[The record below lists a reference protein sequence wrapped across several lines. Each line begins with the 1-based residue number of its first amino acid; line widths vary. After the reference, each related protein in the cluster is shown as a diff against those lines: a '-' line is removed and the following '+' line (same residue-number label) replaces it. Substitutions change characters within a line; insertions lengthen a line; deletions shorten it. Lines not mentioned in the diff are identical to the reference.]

1 MMNPITG
8 LDPMLSGLSCED
20 WSSLSMAAA
29 YPSPLPLPSLSRTSG
44 AFTIPVEGL
53 ISPEPSSAFTDL
65 SYLFS
70 SGERKKV
77 GSIEM
82 EEDEDVKNVL
92 SSTSC
97 PSPDEMSLDDID
109 MGSHTAVDIKSELED
124 SEYNDDN
131 LSTTNSEESFE
142 AVSPVGSV
150 NTLQLTE
157 QEARKYVEEQ
167 FERIAF
173 LPSSSMTQ
181 REKISFILSQS
192 DCKEFT
198 VEDIVNFDKRKNES
212 ARACAKIVQN
222 IPQRYRWECVQPE
235 EIPCCYTI
243 VADCKKVSSR
253 DKPPRPMNAFMIW
266 AQGARRL
273 INELCPKMQN
283 ALISEA
289 LGYFWRL
296 KSDSFK
302 HFFEDEKVK
311 LRRFH
316 NVEFPGYKYKPKTKV
331 QKAKEKQELSLSK
344 AKLRASQKREKAQ
357 KLKAAPSNEASSL
370 FKRRTGAKCGR
381 PRKQKPGSDTDTKS
395 KPPAALSIPVLPTKD
410 CKASRASNSNGYT
423 QMSPTKPAIKDMLTL
438 KILNDRRSKKS
449 VVVTPVGQVSSAC
462 DTTSAKDSVHTMFG
476 QLSPLEMNQSSVG
489 DILDELS
496 GFENQLDVG
505 GSYTAQT
512 VPDNFLT
519 SSVYDTPANTPPA
532 EEDEQQ
538 QQHPPHNF
546 LSAAQYV
553 KPEPPSSSP
562 SLPLPS
568 TSAISFL
575 RTPSSYTPLKVS
587 TTHDAM
593 FSPISTAASTSSCS
607 SRTQI
612 LMPSLSAMLSS
623 PAKNSPFSATT
634 QNAPSNRAPAGA
646 YITLTPTKNV
656 GVAKGRGRFSNIV
669 NLQWAGK
676 NTKTV
681 NAPCPTT
688 CKANTLQTAPLLKAI
703 GNNKNSANTS
713 FPVVNKIIRAKT
725 LDPKNIGLS
734 ANIDTNNNS
743 SSSSSNNTTGCV
755 SMGGPPSYAMSIM
768 NLKVV
773 SAVTDSYDLDSLFLD
788 PNVPLLS
795 EDVMRSYI
803 DSL

>member
-1 MMNPITG
+1 MTDPLEHSVKMNTITG
-8 LDPMLSGLSCED
+8 LDPMLSGFSCED
-20 WSSLSMAAA
+20 WSNLSMGAA
-29 YPSPLPLPSLSRTSG
+29 YPLPSLSRTSG
-44 AFTIPVEGL
+44 AFTLPVEGL
-53 ISPEPSSAFTDL
+53 ISPEPTSVFTDI
-65 SYLFS
+65 SSLFS
-70 SGERKKV
+70 GDRKKV
-77 GSIEM
+77 GSIQM
-82 EEDEDVKNVL
+82 EEEEDVKNVI
-92 SSTSC
+92 SSAPCSN
-97 PSPDEMSLDDID
+97 SHEMGLEEI
-109 MGSHTAVDIKSELED
+109 DIKSELDD

-142 AVSPVGSV
+142 PVSPVGSL

-167 FERIAF
+167 FERIAS

-181 REKISFILSQS
+181 REKINFILSQS
-192 DCKEFT
+192 DCKDFT
-198 VEDIVNFDKRKNES
+198 VEDIVNFDKRKSES

-302 HFFEDEKVK
+302 QFFEEEKIK

-316 NVEFPGYKYKPKTKV
+316 NVEFPAYKYKPKTKV

-357 KLKAAPSNEASSL
+357 RLKTAQSGEATSL
-370 FKRRTGAKCGR
+370 FKRRTGVKCGR
-381 PRKQKPGSDTDTKS
+381 PRKQKPTTESDP
-395 KPPAALSIPVLPTKD
+395 KPKNSMALSSITVS
-410 CKASRASNSNGYT
+410 SRDYKVSGLANSDGFI

-449 VVVTPVGQVSSAC
+449 VMKPADKTSTMCNAITSK
-462 DTTSAKDSVHTMFG
+462 DTIHNMFG
-476 QLSPLEMNQSSVG
+476 QLSPLDMNQPSVG

-496 GFENQLDVG
+496 SFESQLG
-505 GSYTAQT
+505 SSYTAQT

-532 EEDEQQ
+532 EEDE
-538 QQHPPHNF
+538 HNTPPNNF
-546 LSAAQYV
+546 LSATHFV
-553 KPEPPSSSP
+553 KTEPVSTLTPQA
-562 SLPLPS
+562 LPS
-568 TSAISFL
+568 TSSISFL
-575 RTPSSYTPLKVS
+575 STPSVYTPLNVC
-587 TTHDAM
+587 TAQEAM
-593 FSPISTAASTSSCS
+593 FSSVSTPASTSSCS

-623 PAKNSPFSATT
+623 PVKNSPYSANL
-634 QNAPSNRAPAGA
+634 QNAPLNRAAPGA
-646 YITLTPTKNV
+646 YITLTPTKAL
-656 GVAKGRGRFSNIV
+656 GSTKGRGHSSNV
-669 NLQWAGK
+669 VSLQWAPRDA
-676 NTKTV
+676 KTV
-681 NAPCPTT
+681 NLHSQSTAKMNTFKAAPM
-688 CKANTLQTAPLLKAI
+688 LKAI
-703 GNNKNSANTS
+703 DNNVNGANIS
-713 FPVVNKIIRAKT
+713 FPVVNKIICAKSVST
-725 LDPKNIGLS
+725 KATGLS
-734 ANIDTNNNS
+734 ENIDTNNNTSIS
-743 SSSSSNNTTGCV
+743 SASLGA
-755 SMGGPPSYAMSIM
+755 PPSYAMSIM
-768 NLKVV
+768 NFKVV
-773 SAVTDSYDLDSLFLD
+773 GAVSDSYDLDSLFLD

>member
-1 MMNPITG
+1 MNTNTG
-8 LDPMLSGLSCED
+8 IDPMLSGFSCED
-20 WSSLSMAAA
+20 WSKLSLGAA

-44 AFTIPVEGL
+44 AFTIPVECL
-53 ISPEPSSAFTDL
+53 ISPEPSSAFNDL
-65 SYLFS
+65 SSLF

-77 GSIEM
+77 GSVHL

-92 SSTSC
+92 SAPSC
-97 PSPDEMSLDDID
+97 ANPHGMGLDD
-109 MGSHTAVDIKSELED
+109 MNVGSAATVDIKSEIDD
-124 SEYNDDN
+124 SEYNDDS
-131 LSTTNSEESFE
+131 LSTANSEDSFE
-142 AVSPVGSV
+142 PVSPVCSL

-181 REKISFILSQS
+181 REKINFILSQS
-192 DCKEFT
+192 DCQDFT
-198 VEDIVNFDKRKNES
+198 VEDIVNFDKRKSES

-243 VADCKKVSSR
+243 VADCKKLSSR

-302 HFFEDEKVK
+302 QFFEEEKVK

-316 NVEFPGYKYKPKTKV
+316 NVEFPAYKYKPKTKV
-331 QKAKEKQELSLSK
+331 QKAKEKQELSLTK

-357 KLKAAPSNEASSL
+357 RLKAAQSGEAGSL
-370 FKRRTGAKCGR
+370 YKRRTGAKCGR
-381 PRKQKPGSDTDTKS
+381 PKKQKPVADACPKAKATVN
-395 KPPAALSIPVLPTKD
+395 PLSPVTVPKD
-410 CKASRASNSNGYT
+410 CKIARGSSSEAFI

-438 KILNDRRSKKS
+438 KILNDRRSKKNLDMK
-449 VVVTPVGQVSSAC
+449 PIGQVPV
-462 DTTSAKDSVHTMFG
+462 KDSVHSMFG
-476 QLSPLEMNQSSVG
+476 QLSPLEMNQPAMG

-496 GFENQLDVG
+496 SFETQLSDN
-505 GSYTAQT
+505 YTAQT

-532 EEDEQQ
+532 DEDEQQ
-538 QQHPPHNF
+538 HLSQTF

-553 KPEPPSSSP
+553 KPEPTPSSS
-562 SLPLPS
+562 SLPMS
-568 TSAISFL
+568 SASAISFL
-575 RTPSSYTPLKVS
+575 STPSCYTPLKVS
-587 TTHDAM
+587 TSHDAT

-623 PAKNSPFSATT
+623 PVKHSPFSSNIQNIPVNNTT
-634 QNAPSNRAPAGA
+634 SGTHF
-646 YITLTPTKNV
+646 TLTPTKAS
-656 GVAKGRGRFSNIV
+656 GVAKSRGRLSNIV
-669 NLQWAGK
+669 SLQWVGK
-676 NTKTV
+676 DARYLNV
-681 NAPCPTT
+681 SN
-688 CKANTLQTAPLLKAI
+688 QTAKVNTMKSTPLLKAI
-703 GNNKNSANTS
+703 DIKTNTANAS
-713 FPVVNKIIRAKT
+713 FPIVNKLICAKSADKIT
-725 LDPKNIGLS
+725 GLS
-734 ANIDTNNNS
+734 ENIDRNNNS
-743 SSSSSNNTTGCV
+743 SITTNTGFTSLGA
-755 SMGGPPSYAMSIM
+755 PPSYAMSVM

-773 SAVTDSYDLDSLFLD
+773 GTVTDSYDLDSLFLD

>member
-1 MMNPITG
+1 MNTNTG
-8 LDPMLSGLSCED
+8 IDPMLSGFSCED
-20 WSSLSMAAA
+20 WTRLSLGAA
-29 YPSPLPLPSLSRTSG
+29 YPSPLPMPTLSRASG
-44 AFTIPVEGL
+44 AFTIPVECL
-53 ISPEPSSAFTDL
+53 ISPEPSSTFSDL
-65 SYLFS
+65 SSLFS
-70 SGERKKV
+70 NSSERKKV
-77 GSIEM
+77 GSM
-82 EEDEDVKNVL
+82 HLEEDEDVKNVL
-92 SSTSC
+92 TAASC
-97 PSPDEMSLDDID
+97 SAPHEMVLDDMD
-109 MGSHTAVDIKSELED
+109 VCSTATVDIKSELDD

-131 LSTTNSEESFE
+131 LSTANSEESFE
-142 AVSPVGSV
+142 PVSPVSLV

-173 LPSSSMTQ
+173 LPSSNMTQ
-181 REKISFILSQS
+181 REKINFILSQS
-192 DCKEFT
+192 DCKDFT
-198 VEDIVNFDKRKNES
+198 VDDIVNFDKRKSES

-302 HFFEDEKVK
+302 QFFEEEKVK

-316 NVEFPGYKYKPKTKV
+316 NVEFPAYKYKPKTKV

-357 KLKAAPSNEASSL
+357 KQKAAQSGEAGSL
-370 FKRRTGAKCGR
+370 YKRRTGAKCGR
-381 PRKQKPGSDTDTKS
+381 PRKQKPTTDAGVKTE
-395 KPPAALSIPVLPTKD
+395 PAVNSSSPLTESKD
-410 CKASRASNSNGYT
+410 CKLSQSSRSEGFIHL
-423 QMSPTKPAIKDMLTL
+423 SPTKPEIKDMLTL
-438 KILNDRRSKKS
+438 KILNDRRSKKNLDMRR
-449 VVVTPVGQVSSAC
+449 PLGQSHAVC
-462 DTTSAKDSVHTMFG
+462 DTTPAKDSVHSMFG
-476 QLSPLEMNQSSVG
+476 QLSPLEMNQPAMG
-489 DILDELS
+489 DILDELNS
-496 GFENQLDVG
+496 FESQFSD
-505 GSYTAQT
+505 SYTAQT

-532 EEDEQQ
+532 DEED
-538 QQHPPHNF
+538 QQHLSQTF
-546 LSAAQYV
+546 L
-553 KPEPPSSSP
+553 SSSP
-562 SLPLPS
+562 YVKQEPTPASSCCMPMSSASATSFLS
-568 TSAISFL
+568 TS
-575 RTPSSYTPLKVS
+575 SSCYTPLKVS
-587 TTHDAM
+587 TSCDAM
-593 FSPISTAASTSSCS
+593 FSSISTSAPTSSSSSS

-623 PAKNSPFSATT
+623 PVKHSPFSSNIQNIPGTHFSITPAKVSGATK
-634 QNAPSNRAPAGA
+634 SRAC
-646 YITLTPTKNV
+646 L
-656 GVAKGRGRFSNIV
+656 SNIV
-669 NLQWAGK
+669 SLQWVSKDARHLNVPIK
-676 NTKTV
+676 TAAKVNTIKST
-681 NAPCPTT
+681 PM
-688 CKANTLQTAPLLKAI
+688 LKAI
-703 GNNKNSANTS
+703 DNKTNNTNIS
-713 FPVVNKIIRAKT
+713 FPVVNKLIYAKSMDSK
-725 LDPKNIGLS
+725 LAGLS
-734 ANIDTNNNS
+734 ENIDTNNNS
-743 SSSSSNNTTGCV
+743 STGFSS
-755 SMGGPPSYAMSIM
+755 MAAPPSYAMSIM

-773 SAVTDSYDLDSLFLD
+773 GAVTDSYDLDSVFLD

>member
-1 MMNPITG
+1 
-8 LDPMLSGLSCED
+8 MLSGFSCED
-20 WSSLSMAAA
+20 WSKLSVGAA
-29 YPSPLPLPSLSRTSG
+29 YPSPSLPVPSLSRASG
-44 AFTIPVEGL
+44 AFTIPVECL
-53 ISPEPSSAFTDL
+53 ISPEPNSTFTDF
-65 SYLFS
+65 STLFS
-70 SGERKKV
+70 TDRKRV
-77 GSIEM
+77 SSIQI

-92 SSTSC
+92 TATSC
-97 PSPDEMSLDDID
+97 SNPHEMCLDDID
-109 MGSHTAVDIKSELED
+109 VGSNTTVDIKSELDD

-131 LSTTNSEESFE
+131 MSTSNSEESFE
-142 AVSPVGSV
+142 AVSPAGSV

-157 QEARKYVEEQ
+157 LEARKYVEEQ

-181 REKISFILSQS
+181 REKINLILSQS
-192 DCKEFT
+192 DCKDFT
-198 VEDIVNFDKRKNES
+198 AEDIINFDKRKSES

-289 LGYFWRL
+289 LGYFWRS
-296 KSDSFK
+296 KSESFK
-302 HFFEDEKVK
+302 QFFEEEKVK

-316 NVEFPGYKYKPKTKV
+316 NVEFPAYKYKPKTKV

-357 KLKAAPSNEASSL
+357 RLKASQPGEASSL
-370 FKRRTGAKCGR
+370 YKRRTGAKCGR
-381 PRKQKPGSDTDTKS
+381 PRKQKPATASDFKPKS
-395 KPPAALSIPVLPTKD
+395 AVTSLSPLTSSKHNKLARPSHGEGFI
-410 CKASRASNSNGYT
+410 

-449 VVVTPVGQVSSAC
+449 LDLGSSDPMSAARDVTPVTR
-462 DTTSAKDSVHTMFG
+462 DTVHSMFG
-476 QLSPLEMNQSSVG
+476 QLSPLEMNQPTVG

-496 GFENQLDVG
+496 NFESQLSD
-505 GSYTAQT
+505 SYTAQT

-538 QQHPPHNF
+538 HHVQNF
-546 LSAAQYV
+546 LSATQYV
-553 KPEPPSSSP
+553 KPEPASSPSSSAP
-562 SLPLPS
+562 
-568 TSAISFL
+568 AISYL
-575 RTPSSYTPLKVS
+575 STPSSFTPLKVS
-587 TTHDAM
+587 TTPHEAV
-593 FSPISTAASTSSCS
+593 FSPISTTAASTSSSCS

-623 PAKNSPFSATT
+623 PAKHSPYS
-634 QNAPSNRAPAGA
+634 SNIQTSPAGA
-646 YITLTPTKNV
+646 TCTASGTHFTLTP
-656 GVAKGRGRFSNIV
+656 AKASAAASKVRGRFSNIV
-669 NLQWAGK
+669 SLQWVGKDTRNPSVPNQTTAKVNTFMTAPMLAAVDNNVK
-676 NTKTV
+676 NTV
-681 NAPCPTT
+681 N
-688 CKANTLQTAPLLKAI
+688 TAA
-703 GNNKNSANTS
+703 
-713 FPVVNKIIRAKT
+713 FPVVNKIIYAKP
-725 LDPKNIGLS
+725 LDSKRTVGIS
-734 ANIDTNNNS
+734 DNIDANNNNSIINS
-743 SSSSSNNTTGCV
+743 SSSSGNPSLGA
-755 SMGGPPSYAMSIM
+755 PPSYAMSVM

-773 SAVTDSYDLDSLFLD
+773 GAVSDSYDLDSLFLD

-803 DSL
+803 DTL